1 MEYVCL
7 TIGGFYVQ
15 VSFFP
20 HPILNVQGAG
30 PGDPTIFR
38 RTELGE
44 NRVTLQ
50 LVASG
55 AFLNAYDGRAGLGE
69 RGEGSI
75 WTEVW
80 WPTDQISLRSLHR
93 LFLCAERGGGNALV
107 ANRANAAAWEKFY
120 YEKPPVELLP
130 PPPPPPPPPPNRD
143 NTLGKRKRK
152 LTDDLTGTVTEATKS
167 RNRLPTPDG
176 P

>member
-15 VSFFP
+15 VSYFP
-20 HPILNVQGAG
+20 LPTLNVQGAG

-50 LVASG
+50 LVSSG
-55 AFLNAYDGRAGLGE
+55 AFLNAHEGSAGLGDQ
-69 RGEGSI
+69 GEQSV

-80 WPTDQISLRSLHR
+80 WPTDQISLRSVHR
-93 LFLCAERGGGNALV
+93 LFLCAERGGGNTLV
-107 ANRANAAAWEKFY
+107 ADRANAAAWEKFF
-120 YEKPPVELLP
+120 YEKPPAELLP
-130 PPPPPPPPPPNRD
+130 PPPPAD
-143 NTLGKRKRK
+143 TAGNTLGKRKRK
-152 LTDDLTGTVTEATKS
+152 RIVDVTGTVTDASTS
-167 RNRLPTPDG
+167 RTRLPEP
-176 P
+176 